1 MKASSLSLGAGSLF
15 LLSLASPAIASDYE
29 LVETWQGEDFFDYFH
44 FYTGKDPTKGWVTYV
59 DQDSAESAGL
69 VKITDKGTV
78 YIGVDH
84 TTTLS
89 PSGKGRDS
97 VRIGTTKYYEQSLVI
112 ADIAHMP
119 GSVCGSWPAFWT
131 VGRKWPEDG
140 EIDIIEGVNLQ
151 DHNEIV
157 MHTAG
162 TCALTDQGMSGYVN
176 ATGCGEAL
184 GPVGCVVE
192 GQQGSYGTSFN
203 NQGGGVYAL
212 EWTEEFLK
220 IWFFP
225 RHAIPASITSDDP
238 DTSEFGIPMA
248 LVQEGCDVANSF
260 KAQSFVFDV
269 TFCGDW
275 AGGVFGD
282 SGCPMTSTDSFQS
295 CTNYVAQNPA
305 KFKETYWEINSVKVY
320 QTGVKATDSAPSH
333 VSASHEVSLPVTHT
347 HATKTATETH
357 VNRPSDTSASVANR
371 LTGESINSSDNAS
384 DAEDVILTLGYVHPI
399 SFAKSTFSKP
409 TMEASIEQA
418 PVATHAKPVTTRYVT
433 EFVTDT
439 TTICTSSES
448 LSSHQVVKSAVS
460 STHVSQVSHASM
472 FIHPA
477 SSVVLSAHSSNLPHV
492 SETTRAVPAYA
503 SDVPH
508 ISETTHAA
516 SSYASDVPHVSE
528 TTHAASSYA
537 SDVPHVSETTH
548 AAPAYASVV
557 PHVSENSHAEPSAVP
572 FDHASTA
579 SHASEITY
587 DIPAEATHTPHSS
600 KTTHAAATVV
610 PSAHVS
616 QTTPAA
622 PTFDLE
628 PQVGGGTSHEGA
640 AGQKTTS
647 KGLVSPYQAPGG
659 ADAALLNPTS
669 PWAPVMTTPTT
680 HHHHH
685 KPTAGPGG
693 DSVPA
698 TPLGS
703 PQTSKPVIPKPS
715 GSFLSPEHTLNPGL
729 GGDSAPATPL
739 GSPQTSK
746 PVIPK
751 PSGSFLSPEHTL
763 NPGLGGDS
771 APATPL
777 GSPQTSKPVIPKPS
791 GSFLSPEHT
800 LNPGLGGDSA
810 PATPLGSPQT
820 SKPVIPKPSGSFL
833 SPEHTLNPGLGGD
846 SAPATPL
853 GSPQTSK
860 PVIPKPSGSFLSPE
874 HTLHPVPGA
883 SPSGA
888 SPFFT
893 GAADRLSVKYS
904 LIAAAIG
911 FTFFA

>member
-1 MKASSLSLGAGSLF
+1 MRTSSLPLGAGSLF
-15 LLSLASPAIASDYE
+15 LLSLASSAIASDYE

-44 FYTGKDPTKGWVTYV
+44 FYTGEDPTKGWVTYV
-59 DQDSAESAGL
+59 DQASAESAGL
-69 VKITDKGTV
+69 VKITDKGSV

-89 PSGKGRDS
+89 PSDKGRDS
-97 VRIGTTKYYEQSLVI
+97 VRVGTTKYYEQSLVI
-112 ADIAHMP
+112 ADLAHMP

-131 VGRKWPEDG
+131 VGQKWPQDG

-225 RHAIPASITSDDP
+225 RDAIPASITSGDP

-282 SGCPMTSTDSFQS
+282 SGCPMTSSDSFQS
-295 CTNYVAQNPA
+295 CTDYVAQNPA

-320 QTGVKATDSAPSH
+320 QTEVKATDPAPSH

-371 LTGESINSSDNAS
+371 LMGESTNSSDNGS
-384 DAEDVILTLGYVHPI
+384 DAEDVILTVGYVHPI
-399 SFAKSTFSKP
+399 SSATSTFSKP
-409 TMEASIEQA
+409 TFKASMEQA

-433 EFVTDT
+433 EFVTGT
-439 TTICTSSES
+439 TTICTESES
-448 LSSHQVVKSAVS
+448 SSSHHVVKSAVS
-460 STHVSQVSHASM
+460 SAHGSQAAHASVI
-472 FIHPA
+472 IHPA
-477 SSVVLSAHSSNLPHV
+477 SSVALSAHSSNLPH
-492 SETTRAVPAYA
+492 A
-503 SDVPH
+503 
-508 ISETTHAA
+508 SETTHTAPT
-516 SSYASDVPHVSE
+516 YASD
-528 TTHAASSYA
+528 A
-537 SDVPHVSETTH
+537 PHVSETTH
-548 AAPAYASVV
+548 AAPAYASDAPHASETTHTAPAYASDI
-557 PHVSENSHAEPSAVP
+557 PHVSETTHTAPTYASDVPRVSETTHAAPTYASDAPHVSETTHTAPTYASDAPHASETTHTAPAYASDIPHVSETTHTAPTYASDVPHASETTHTAPAYASDIPHVSETTHTAPTYASDVPRVSETTHAEPSVGP

-587 DIPAEATHTPHSS
+587 AIPAEATHIPHSS
-600 KTTHAAATVV
+600 DITHDAATVV

-616 QTTPAA
+616 QFTPAA
-622 PTFDLE
+622 SSFDIE
-628 PQVGGGTSHEGA
+628 PPIEWGTSNEGA

-647 KGLVSPYQAPGG
+647 NGQFSPYQASKG

-669 PWAPVMTTPTT
+669 PWAPVMTTPTA
-680 HHHHH
+680 HHQR
-685 KPTAGPGG
+685 PTAGLGEG
-693 DSVPA
+693 STPA
-698 TPLGS
+698 TPLAS

-715 GSFLSPEHTLNPGL
+715 GSSLSP
-729 GGDSAPATPL
+729 D
-739 GSPQTSK
+739 
-746 PVIPK
+746 
-751 PSGSFLSPEHTL
+751 
-763 NPGLGGDS
+763 
-771 APATPL
+771 
-777 GSPQTSKPVIPKPS
+777 
-791 GSFLSPEHT
+791 
-800 LNPGLGGDSA
+800 
-810 PATPLGSPQT
+810 
-820 SKPVIPKPSGSFL
+820 
-833 SPEHTLNPGLGGD
+833 
-846 SAPATPL
+846 
-853 GSPQTSK
+853 
-860 PVIPKPSGSFLSPE
+860 

-893 GAADRLSVKYS
+893 GAADKLSVKYS

-911 FTFFA
+911 FAFFA